1 MDIRAENFV
10 KFFYSSHL
18 FHGTRQATGVLLPVL
33 VMAGFFNEPMIGVA
47 LATGALCPAII
58 DQVGGTKRSRLN
70 EMLGGIVLG
79 QISGLITGLASPYP
93 ALLWL
98 VVSAQVFFYS
108 MLSVYGRRGG
118 LIGFGCLLQMML
130 SMHTPMSV
138 DEALTHTSY
147 TAMGGVFYI
156 LYSTSISHLFKLR
169 EERQTLAAALYAT
182 ASYVSTRA
190 DFYDTHKNLDDSY
203 RRLIPQMIAMTEQHQ
218 SARDVV
224 LRNLPRDNDA
234 SDQQRIL
241 LWNVFIDMIALLDTM
256 VASQTDYATLRA
268 RFQDHDILLFMRDT
282 LFKISRTL
290 NRTAYSLAR
299 NKPVDYR
306 NSVRAELRA
315 MEYELLQLK
324 QDGIQRTE
332 PETYLLVV
340 QIVRRLRNASRFVDR
355 IADNLRGSRLEP
367 VNSLKRD
374 NTLRRFITPQAITLT
389 PFKRNLNLN
398 SSIFRYA
405 LRTTFVV
412 TLVLLISTVVSLV
425 YGHSAIVRAFTSHS
439 YWIILTVLIIMRPG
453 FALTRQRTIGRLV
466 GTLAG
471 CLITI
476 ALFNLTSNPFILIA
490 IMIPAM
496 VLGNAFVLTNY
507 PLSSL
512 LMTIYILIA
521 FHFLSPGNLL
531 IIGER
536 ALDTLAGCVL
546 AFACGSILPWWEKQR
561 IMPLAQEAIAAA
573 HDYILAV
580 QAYITSVHADP
591 EQKVSTADN
600 ERYVQAQLS
609 RKNMHTAFGAFA
621 DSFYRMMNEPKSKQI
636 HIKELNTILVQTDAV
651 ASQIAA
657 IAPVLAGLDK
667 IPPNMQQTLTNVS
680 DLLDKDA
687 QAITEAPSQIETEG
701 QYGSLVFPLKQ
712 MQQAALRI
720 RQQATNIGLM

>member
-10 KFFYSSHL
+10 KFFYSSNF
-18 FHGTRQATGVLLPVL
+18 FHGTRQATGVLLPVF
-33 VMAGFFNEPMIGVA
+33 VMAGLFNQPLIGVA

-70 EMLGGIVLG
+70 EMLGGIILG
-79 QISGLITGLASPYP
+79 QLSGLITGLSSPYP
-93 ALLWL
+93 ALLWV
-98 VVSAQVFFYS
+98 VVSLQVFIYS

-118 LIGFGCLLQMML
+118 LIGFGCLLQMLL

-138 DEALTHTSY
+138 DEALTHTGY
-147 TAMGGVFYI
+147 TALGGVFYI
-156 LYSTSISHLFKLR
+156 IFSTSISHLFKLR
-169 EERQTLAAALYAT
+169 EERQTLSAALYTT
-182 ASYVSTRA
+182 ANYISTRA

-224 LRNLPRDNDA
+224 LRNLPRENDA

-268 RFQDHDILLFMRDT
+268 RFKDHDILLFMRDT

-290 NRTAYSLAR
+290 NRTAFSLAR

-306 NSVRAELRA
+306 NSVKAELRA
-315 MEYELLQLK
+315 IEYEMLQLK
-324 QDGIQRTE
+324 QGGLQSTE
-332 PETYLLVV
+332 PETYLLLV
-340 QIVRRLRNASRFVDR
+340 QIVRRLRNAARFVDR
-355 IADNLRGSRLEP
+355 IADCLRGARLEP
-367 VNSLKRD
+367 VDTLKRD
-374 NTLRRFITPQAITLT
+374 QSLRKFITPQAITLE
-389 PFKRNLNLN
+389 PLKRNLNLN

-412 TLVLLISTVVSLV
+412 TLVLLISTVVSLI
-425 YGHSAIVRAFTSHS
+425 YGDSPLVQAFTTHS

-453 FALTRQRTIGRLV
+453 FALTRQRTVGRLL

-476 ALFNLTSNPFILIA
+476 ALFNLTSNAVILIA

-507 PLSSL
+507 LLSSAF
-512 LMTIYILIA
+512 MTIYILIA

-546 AFACGSILPWWEKQR
+546 AFACGSIVPWWEKQR
-561 IMPLAQEAIAAA
+561 IMPLAGEAVDAAYQ
-573 HDYILAV
+573 YIHAV
-580 QAYITSVHADP
+580 LAYIDSIHGAGDQP
-591 EQKVSTADN
+591 LKSADN
-600 ERYVQAQLS
+600 EHYVQAQLS

-636 HIKELNTILVQTDAV
+636 HIVELNNILMQTDAV
-651 ASQIAA
+651 ASQISA
-657 IAPVLAGLDK
+657 IGPMLAGLDTV
-667 IPPNMQQTLTNVS
+667 PPHMHQALRNIA
-680 DLLDKDA
+680 DLLNRNAETISDA
-687 QAITEAPSQIETEG
+687 PAPTAASC
-701 QYGSLVFPLKQ
+701 FP
-712 MQQAALRI
+712 
-720 RQQATNIGLM
+720 